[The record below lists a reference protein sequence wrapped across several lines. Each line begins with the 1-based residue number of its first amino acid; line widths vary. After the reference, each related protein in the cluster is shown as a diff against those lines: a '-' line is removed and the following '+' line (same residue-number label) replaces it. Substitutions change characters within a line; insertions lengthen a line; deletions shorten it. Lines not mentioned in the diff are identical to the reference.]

1 MESTSPRMRPG
12 GRRARFAIVGAT
24 TIALAALGGFGGWAA
39 LSTDRSTASAARES
53 QLSEAYGKARFAV
66 ARLEL
71 AVREYQL
78 VPSLPNHGRV
88 DAAVA
93 SLRGTLPA
101 IDRNGAARDR
111 ALVARLS
118 AQVDSTAVG
127 LDRLMTASEAFDLVT
142 ARRLNRVQVAPH
154 LSRIEKTVDAAA
166 AAHHAGFTAG
176 LASARRAQS
185 VALGATLV
193 MLVLGLLLTGA
204 VVAVLRFKRH
214 LDDARRAEIDR
225 LRDAA
230 TRDSL
235 TGLANHRAFHERLD
249 GLVAADARFALAI
262 VDLDGLKRTN
272 DTFGHQA
279 GDELLGALADAMAA
293 VMPDRGAYRIG
304 GDEFAVVVEDGTA
317 VDAFGLAQDLRRLIA
332 GATTGIAERDAGED
346 KHALIRRADLALLA
360 AKRTHREVLVYSADM
375 EHIAGMDV
383 PPDERHLSTLATA
396 LARAVDAKDSYT
408 RSHCET
414 VAELCVLMAAELGLD
429 ADRVSRIRLAGLLHD
444 VGKIGISDAILQKP
458 APLTPDE
465 AAVMRTHPDLGAH
478 IVSAAELYEE
488 AEWILHHHERLDGH
502 GYPDNL
508 AGDEVPLESRI
519 IMVADAFEAMTSDRP
534 YRPRRAV
541 EEALAELD
549 RHVGTQFDP
558 HCVAALRKVLRPA
571 AAPAPSPTTLS
582 AAA

>member
-1 MESTSPRMRPG
+1 M
-12 GRRARFAIVGAT
+12 
-24 TIALAALGGFGGWAA
+24 GGFGAWAA
-39 LSTDRSTASAARES
+39 LSTDASTAAAARDS
-53 QLSEAYGKARFAV
+53 QLSEAYGKARYAV
-66 ARLEL
+66 TNLEL
-71 AVREYQL
+71 AVREDQL
-78 VPSLPNHGRV
+78 KPIPANQRQVS
-88 DAAVA
+88 AAVSA
-93 SLRGTLPA
+93 LRATLPA
-101 IDRNGAARDR
+101 IAQNGGARDR
-111 ALVARLS
+111 SLVTTLRRQIDA
-118 AQVDSTAVG
+118 TAIG
-127 LDRLMTASEAFDLVT
+127 LGHMMAASQRFDLVS
-142 ARRLNRVQVAPH
+142 ANRLIRAQVAPH
-154 LSRIEKTVDAAA
+154 LQRIETTVDAAA
-166 AAHHAGFTAG
+166 ASHRAGLTAG
-176 LASARRAQS
+176 LSSARRSQA

-193 MLVLGLLLTGA
+193 MLVLGLLLTA
-204 VVAVLRFKRH
+204 ASVAVLRFKRR

-225 LRDAA
+225 LRAAA

-235 TGLANHRAFHERLD
+235 TGLANHRAFHECLD
-249 GLVAADARFALAI
+249 RLVAAEADFALAI

-272 DTFGHQA
+272 DTYGHQA
-279 GDELLGALADAMAA
+279 GDELLEALARALAA
-293 VMPDRGAYRIG
+293 VSPGGHAYRIG

-317 VDAFGLAQDLRRLIA
+317 IEAFGVAQALRHLIA
-332 GATTGIAERDAGED
+332 GATTGIAERAPGED

-360 AKRTHREVLVYSADM
+360 AKRTHREVLVYSVDM
-375 EHIAGMDV
+375 ELVAGIDL

-414 VAELCVLMAAELGLD
+414 VAELCVLIAGELGLD

-508 AGDEVPLESRI
+508 RGDEVPLESRI

-534 YRPRRAV
+534 YRPRRPV

-549 RHVGTQFDP
+549 RHAGTQFDP
-558 HCVAALRKVLRPA
+558 ACVSALQRVLRPA
-571 AAPAPSPTTLS
+571 ASPQPATLS

>member
-1 MESTSPRMRPG
+1 VQATSPRMRPA
-12 GRRARFAIVGAT
+12 GRRARFAIVGMT
-24 TIALAALGGFGGWAA
+24 TLALAALGGFGAWAA
-39 LSTDRSTASAARES
+39 LSTDSSTASAARES
-53 QLSEAYGKARFAV
+53 QLSEAYVKARFAV
-66 ARLEL
+66 AKLEL
-71 AVREYQL
+71 AVREDQL
-78 VPSLPNHGRV
+78 VPTQANHDRV
-88 DAAVA
+88 DTAVA
-93 SLRGTLPA
+93 ALRGTLPA
-101 IDRNGAARDR
+101 IARNGGARDR
-111 ALVARLS
+111 ALVSGLRSQIDA
-118 AQVDSTAVG
+118 TAVG
-127 LDRLMTASEAFDLVT
+127 LKSLMTASANFDLVT
-142 ARRLNRVQVAPH
+142 AKRLNREQVAPH
-154 LSRIEKTVDAAA
+154 LDQIETTVDAAA
-166 AAHHAGFTAG
+166 AKHHAGFAAG
-176 LASARRAQS
+176 LSSARRSQS
-185 VALGATLV
+185 VALGVTLV
-193 MLVLGLLLTGA
+193 MLVLALLLTAA

-214 LDDARRAEIDR
+214 LDDARRTEIDR
-225 LRDAA
+225 LRVAA

-249 GLVAADARFALAI
+249 GLVAGDSRFALAI

-279 GDELLGALADAMAA
+279 GDELLDALARAMTDVSPA
-293 VMPDRGAYRIG
+293 GSAYRIG
-304 GDEFAVVVEDGTA
+304 GDEFAIVVADGTA
-317 VDAFGLAQDLRRLIA
+317 VDAFGVAQDLRRHIA
-332 GATTGIAERDAGED
+332 GATTGIAERCAGED

-375 EHIAGMDV
+375 ELAASLDF

-414 VAELCVLMAAELGLD
+414 VAELCVLMAGELKLD
-429 ADRVSRIRLAGLLHD
+429 ADRVARIRLAGLLHD

-465 AAVMRTHPDLGAH
+465 TAVMRTHPDLGAH

-502 GYPDNL
+502 GYPDGL
-508 AGDEVPLESRI
+508 LGEEVPLESRI

-534 YRPRRAV
+534 YRPRRPV

-558 HCVAALRKVLRPA
+558 KCVAALRSVLRPVAAPSRA
-571 AAPAPSPTTLS
+571 AAALS

>member
-1 MESTSPRMRPG
+1 MEHTSPRMRAT
-12 GRRARFAIVGAT
+12 GRRARLGIVAT
-24 TIALAALGGFGGWAA
+24 TTLALAALAGFGGWAA
-39 LSTDRSTASAARES
+39 LSTDASTVAAARES
-53 QLSEAYGKARFAV
+53 QLSEAYGKARYAV
-66 ARLEL
+66 AKLEL
-71 AVREYQL
+71 AVREDQL
-78 VPSLPNHGRV
+78 EPIPANHHRV
-88 DAAVA
+88 NAAVA
-93 SLRGTLPA
+93 ALRGTLPDIA
-101 IDRNGAARDR
+101 QNGAARDR
-111 ALVARLS
+111 ALVSDLR
-118 AQVDSTAVG
+118 AQIDATTIG
-127 LDRLMTASEAFDLVT
+127 LGRLMEASESFDLVE

-154 LSRIEKTVDAAA
+154 LDRIEATVDAAA
-166 AAHHAGFTAG
+166 GAHHAGLAAG
-176 LASARRAQS
+176 LSSARRSQS
-185 VALGATLV
+185 VALGASLV
-193 MLVLGLLLTGA
+193 IFLLSLLLVAA

-214 LDDARRAEIDR
+214 LDAVRRAEIDR

-249 GLVAADARFALAI
+249 GLVTADAGLALAI
-262 VDLDGLKRTN
+262 VDLDGLKQTN
-272 DTFGHQA
+272 DTYGHQA
-279 GDELLGALADAMAA
+279 GDELLEALARALVA
-293 VMPDRGAYRIG
+293 VSPEGRAYRIG
-304 GDEFAVVVEDGTA
+304 GDEFAVVIEGGTA
-317 VDAFGLAQDLRRLIA
+317 IDAFGLAQGLRRHIA
-332 GATTGIAERDAGED
+332 GATTGIADRGAGEE

-375 EHIAGMDV
+375 ELAAGIDV
-383 PPDERHLSTLATA
+383 PPDERHLGTLATA

-414 VAELCVLMAAELGLD
+414 VAELCVLVAGELGLD
-429 ADRVSRIRLAGLLHD
+429 ADRVARVRLAGLLHD

-502 GYPDNL
+502 GYPDGL
-508 AGDEVPLESRI
+508 LGKEVPIESRI

-534 YRPRRAV
+534 YRPRRPV

-549 RHVGTQFDP
+549 RHAGTQFDP
-558 HCVAALRKVLRPA
+558 RCVAALRSVLRPA
-571 AAPAPSPTTLS
+571 LAPSAAPPALT

>member
-1 MESTSPRMRPG
+1 VESTSPRIRPA
-12 GRRARFAIVGAT
+12 GRSARFAIVGT
-24 TIALAALGGFGGWAA
+24 TTLALVALGGFGAWAA
-39 LSTDRSTASAARES
+39 VSTDASTASAARDS
-53 QLSEAYGKARFAV
+53 QLSEAYGTARFAV
-66 ARLEL
+66 VKLEL
-71 AVREYQL
+71 AVREEQL
-78 VPSLPNHGRV
+78 VPTPRNQQRV
-88 DAAVA
+88 IAAVA
-93 SLRGTLPA
+93 ALRATLPA
-101 IDRNGAARDR
+101 IARSGARRDR
-111 ALVARLS
+111 SVVANLR
-118 AQVDSTAVG
+118 AQIDATAVG
-127 LDRLMTASEAFDLVT
+127 LARMRAASKDFDLV
-142 ARRLNRVQVAPH
+142 AANRLDRVQVAPH
-154 LSRIEKTVDAAA
+154 LQRIESTVDAAA
-166 AAHHAGFTAG
+166 ASHREGLTAG
-176 LASARRAQS
+176 LSSARRSQV

-193 MLVLGLLLTGA
+193 MFVLGLLLTA
-204 VVAVLRFKRH
+204 AIVAVLRFKRR
-214 LDDARRAEIDR
+214 LDDARRTEIDR

-235 TGLANHRAFHERLD
+235 TGLANHRAFHECLD
-249 GLVAADARFALAI
+249 RLVAAEAEFALGI

-272 DTFGHQA
+272 DTYGHQA
-279 GDELLGALADAMAA
+279 GDELLEALAHGLAA
-293 VMPDRGAYRIG
+293 VAPSGHAYRIG
-304 GDEFAVVVEDGTA
+304 GDEFAVIVEGGTA
-317 VDAFGLAQDLRRLIA
+317 IDAFGIAQDLRQVIA
-332 GATTGIAERDAGED
+332 GATTGIAERAPGED

-360 AKRTHREVLVYSADM
+360 AKRTHREVLVYSVDM
-375 EHIAGMDV
+375 ELVAGIDL

-414 VAELCVLMAAELGLD
+414 VAELCVLIAGELGLD

-508 AGDEVPLESRI
+508 IGDEVPIESRI

-534 YRPRRAV
+534 YRPRRPV

-549 RHVGTQFDP
+549 RHAGSQFDP
-558 HCVAALRKVLRPA
+558 ACVAALQRVLRPV
-571 AAPAPSPTTLS
+571 APQRPTTPSLS